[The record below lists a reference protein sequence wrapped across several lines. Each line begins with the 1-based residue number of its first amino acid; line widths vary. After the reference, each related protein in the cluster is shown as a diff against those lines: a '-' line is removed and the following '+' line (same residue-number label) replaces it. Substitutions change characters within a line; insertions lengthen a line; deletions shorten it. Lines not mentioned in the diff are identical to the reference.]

1 MKFHIITIFP
11 TIFESYF
18 NESIIKRAKEKG
30 KIEIKIHNLR
40 DYTEDKHKTVDDT
53 PYGGGPGMVLKV
65 EPIFKCIEKIKK
77 DEIKKGETVKI
88 FLTSAKGEEF
98 SQNSAEEMT
107 VIDHIIIICGRYE
120 GIDERIAQNV
130 ADKEI
135 SIGKYILTGGE
146 LPAMV
151 IVDSVA
157 RLLPGVLGNKESLVS
172 ESHNKEDMFDY
183 PVYTKP
189 DSFNGWDVPAVLL
202 SGHHKEIETWR
213 QEKKKK

>member
-40 DYTEDKHKTVDDT
+40 DYTEDKHKTADDT

-65 EPIFKCIEKIKK
+65 EPIFKCVEKIKK
-77 DEIKKGETVKI
+77 DEVKKGETTKV

-98 SQNSAEEMT
+98 SQNSAKELT
-107 VIDHIIIICGRYE
+107 KIDNIIIICGRYE
-120 GIDERIAQNV
+120 GVDERIAQNV

-151 IVDSVA
+151 IVDSVS

-172 ESHNKEDMFDY
+172 ESHNKDDLFDY

-189 DSFNGWDVPAVLL
+189 DSFNNWDVPAVLL
-202 SGHHKEIETWR
+202 SGHHKEIESWR
-213 QEKKKK
+213 QGKKQK